1 MPAGRELGDV
11 RFERGHGR
19 IFSVR
24 HVSYIRGFSA
34 ANMVLQAP
42 SAPPHDLVS
51 GWGMCTRLSKHVGQV
66 DSEKKWKCKCEKK
79 VLLER
84 LRIHSAN
91 RVRTREPRCKRREAC
106 HSTTRSMKLLST
118 GKRTIYSTNVV
129 SRLPPK
135 SRLQTRS
142 GMVRADPY
150 KSIFKMNTT

>member
-24 HVSYIRGFSA
+24 HVSYIRGFLA

-42 SAPPHDLVS
+42 SAPHHDLV
-51 GWGMCTRLSKHVGQV
+51 GEWLGHVHSAFQARWTGRQR
-66 DSEKKWKCKCEKK
+66 KKWKCKCEKK

-150 KSIFKMNTT
+150 SK